1 MGAMVENLRG
11 STMEISSTRSNISS
25 TKTERKV
32 IEKNRRN
39 QMKTLYSKLNSL
51 LPGQNFKEPLPLPDQ
66 IDEAIIYIKSL
77 EERLKRARERKE
89 GLTSCR
95 KRSFA
100 CTHQDP
106 TPAATQ
112 KAPQLK
118 IQELGSALE
127 IVLTSGADN
136 QFLFCEIIRILEEE
150 GAEVVSVNVHVL
162 GDSTFQV
169 LHAQMK
175 ESDNGFGAAKVTERV
190 KMLINGS
197 TGEVELDSELWDFEI
212 HPEIDGDLFTGLDYQ
227 T

>member
-11 STMEISSTRSNISS
+11 STMESSSTRSNISS

-51 LPGQNFKEPLPLPDQ
+51 LPDQNFKEPLPLPDQ
-66 IDEAIIYIKSL
+66 IDEAISYIKSL

-89 GLTSCR
+89 GLTSSR

-112 KAPQLK
+112 KPPQLK

-127 IVLTSGADN
+127 IVLTSGADK
-136 QFLFCEIIRILEEE
+136 QFLFCEIIRILDEE
-150 GAEVVSVNVHVL
+150 GAEVVSANVHVL
-162 GDSTFQV
+162 GDSIFQV

-175 ESDNGFGAAKVTERV
+175 ESDNGFGAAKVTERLN
-190 KMLINGS
+190 MLINGS

-212 HPEIDGDLFTGLDYQ
+212 HPEIDGDLFTGLEYQ

>member
-1 MGAMVENLRG
+1 MGSMVENLGG
-11 STMEISSTRSNISS
+11 STMESSSTRSNISS

-39 QMKTLYSKLNSL
+39 QMKTLYSKLSSL
-51 LPGQNFKEPLPLPDQ
+51 LPDQNFKEPLPLPDQ

-77 EERLKRARERKE
+77 EERLKRARERKD
-89 GLTSCR
+89 GLTSSR

-100 CTHQDP
+100 CTQDP

-112 KAPQLK
+112 KSPQLK

-127 IVLTSGADN
+127 IVLTTGPDN
-136 QFLFCEIIRILEEE
+136 QFLFCEIIRILDEE
-150 GAEVVSVNVHVL
+150 GAEVVSANFHVL
-162 GDSTFQV
+162 GDSIFQV

-175 ESDNGFGAAKVTERV
+175 ESDKGFGAAKVTERV
-190 KMLINGS
+190 NMLINGS

-212 HPEIDGDLFTGLDYQ
+212 HPEIDGDLFTGLEYQ